1 MKRRYLMRLKSLW
14 VDGFKNLNDFKI
26 DFKKR
31 EGITVLIGNNAS
43 GKSNVLEVISAIF
56 SRLYSDKLKE
66 LPFKFDLVYTING
79 LDIRVSKNQE
89 IEYKIKKPE
98 DKSWHNLEKLYSLGS
113 RLPAEIPFTL
123 GESYDYRPS
132 QIIAL
137 YSGEELRLWEEY
149 YKKPYFDSNKTSL
162 KNDTYVSKLNMLYVN
177 KYYWDVA
184 LLTMYASDVK
194 GLEKIVKSELKT
206 ITIQINKK
214 LLSNFIKSKPN
225 NEVNKFVSSFITPEL
240 EGDGVENIQSLNLS
254 LDEVKDKIDFKTHTE
269 LFNLL
274 CVAKLSKDK
283 KLKLITDLELEFE
296 NGITTKDFSEGQKK
310 QILLKLC
317 LEVLSGE
324 NSLLLFDEPDA
335 HIHIANKKLIPDIL
349 KEHSDGEIILATHSP
364 TLAHSF
370 DNKHLAY
377 IENGKINE
385 DYNTQ
390 EKLLNELTGGFM
402 GVSESQLFLQSNKD
416 ILIVEGKTDEAYI
429 SQALKV
435 LKEDIEEYKRL
446 EFNFLW
452 LGGTDSDTFNKI
464 IENFK
469 PKDNQTIIALFDND
483 GPGYGCIKKI
493 LNIGAEKKDFN
504 GFFKENIHIYLYPK
518 KDNFTNQ
525 DFVVEDYFPIKI
537 LKEFVYGECKVFQ
550 GLGGKFD
557 KAKFSKKCQED
568 DFEKSNF
575 DGFKTL
581 FDKIIEI
588 KNQS

>member
-1 MKRRYLMRLKSLW
+1 MRLKSLW
-14 VDGFKNLNDFKI
+14 VNGFKNLDDFKI
-26 DFKKR
+26 NFKKR
-31 EGITVLIGNNAS
+31 EGVTVLIGNNAS

-56 SRLYSDKLKE
+56 SGIYNDKLKE
-66 LPFKFDLVYTING
+66 LPFKFDLVYTINS
-79 LDIRVSKNQE
+79 LDISVSKNQE
-89 IEYKIKKPE
+89 VEYKIKKPE
-98 DKSWHNLEKLYSLGS
+98 DKSWHNLEKLYPLGS
-113 RLPAEIPFTL
+113 RLPAVLPFTL

-149 YKKPYFDSNKTSL
+149 YKKPYFDFNKTPL

-225 NEVNKFVSSFITPEL
+225 NEVNKFVSSFITPES
-240 EGDGVENIQSLNLS
+240 EGDGVENIQSLKLN
-254 LDEVKDKIDFKTHTE
+254 LDEVKEKIDFKTHTE

-274 CVAKLSKDK
+274 CVAKLPKDK
-283 KLKLITDLELEFE
+283 KSKLITDLELKFE
-296 NGITTKDFSEGQKK
+296 NDITTKDFSEGQKK

-317 LEVLSGE
+317 LEVLADK

-335 HIHIANKKLIPDIL
+335 HIHIANKRLIPDTL
-349 KEHSDGEIILATHSP
+349 KEHSDGEIILTTHSP

-377 IENGKINE
+377 IENGKINK

-469 PKDNQTIIALFDND
+469 PKDNQTIIAFFDRD
-483 GPGYGCIKKI
+483 SSGKKCIEKI
-493 LNIGAEKKDFN
+493 LDNTGLSDDFEGEKKE
-504 GFFKENIHIYLYPK
+504 GIYIYLYPK
-518 KDNFTNQ
+518 KDSFTNEN
-525 DFVVEDYFPIKI
+525 FVVEDYFPIKT
-537 LKEFVYGECKVFQ
+537 LLNFVYAECKTYQ
-550 GLGGKFD
+550 ALNTKFNKVD
-557 KAKFSKKCQED
+557 FSKECKKD
-568 DFEKSNF
+568 NF
-575 DGFKTL
+575 KKKNFNGFKTL